1 MEENRNPYE
10 IVKEQIDRAAN
21 ELQLDLGIAELL
33 KKPMRVLAVSF
44 PVTMDDG
51 SVRVFEGYRAQ
62 HTNVLGPAK
71 GGIRFHPS
79 VTQDEVIAL
88 SMWMTFKCSLV
99 GLPFGGGKGGVICD
113 PRELSDRELQRVSRG
128 YIEAIADLIGPDID
142 IPAPDVY
149 TDSRIMGWMMDTFS
163 RLKGSLTPGVITG
176 KPIIL
181 GGSQGRDEA
190 TARGCVYTII
200 EALKDLKRPITGAT
214 VAIQGFGNAGKTTAR
229 LLKEKGCKVIAVS
242 DSTCALYDPEGL
254 DVVKLEQLKCSGSL
268 KECSPSLQIPQEELL
283 TLDVDILIPAAMEN
297 AITAENAPHIQA
309 RIIAEAANGPTTPAA
324 DQILAKKGVLVIPD
338 ILANAGGVTVSYFE
352 WVQNRMNYYWSEE
365 EVNQKLADT
374 MITAYR
380 NVVET
385 AEKHQTDLR
394 TAAFIT
400 SMSRVARAIKARG
413 WVDNA
418 SYNI

>member
-21 ELQLDLGIAELL
+21 KLQLEPGIRELL
-33 KKPMRVLAVSF
+33 KKPMRVLTVSF

-51 SVRVFEGYRAQ
+51 SVRIFEGYRAQ

-113 PRELSDRELQRVSRG
+113 PRELSDTELQRISRG
-128 YIEAIADLIGPDID
+128 YIEAIADLIGPETD

-149 TDSRIMGWMMDTFS
+149 TDSRIMGWMMDTYS

-181 GGSQGRDEA
+181 GGSQGRNEA
-190 TARGCVYTII
+190 TARGCVYII
-200 EALKDLKRPITGAT
+200 MEALKDLGRPIHGAT
-214 VAIQGFGNAGKTTAR
+214 VAIQGFGNAGKTAAR
-229 LLKEKGCKVIAVS
+229 LLKEKGCKIVAVS

-254 DVVKLEQLKCSGSL
+254 DVAKLEQIKCSGSL
-268 KECSPSLQIPQEELL
+268 KDYSSYLQISHEDLL

-297 AITAENAPHIQA
+297 AITVKNAPHIQA
-309 RIIAEAANGPTTPAA
+309 RIIAEAANGPTTPSA
-324 DQILAKKGVLVIPD
+324 DQILAKKDVLVIPD
-338 ILANAGGVTVSYFE
+338 ILASAGGVTVSYFE
-352 WVQNRMNYYWSEE
+352 WVQNGMNYYWSED
-365 EVNQKLADT
+365 EVNQKLANT
-374 MITAYR
+374 MTMAYR

-385 AEKHQTDLR
+385 AEKYRTDLR

-400 SMSRVARAIKARG
+400 SISRVAEAIEARG
-413 WVDNA
+413 WV
-418 SYNI
+418 

>member
-21 ELQLDLGIAELL
+21 KLQLEPGIRELL
-33 KKPMRVLAVSF
+33 KKPMRVLTVSF

-51 SVRVFEGYRAQ
+51 SVRIFEGYRAQ

-113 PRELSDRELQRVSRG
+113 PRELSDTELQRISRG
-128 YIEAIADLIGPDID
+128 YIEAIADLIGPETD

-149 TDSRIMGWMMDTFS
+149 TDSRIMGWMMDTYS

-181 GGSQGRDEA
+181 GGSQGRNEA
-190 TARGCVYTII
+190 TAQGCVYII
-200 EALKDLKRPITGAT
+200 MEALKDLGRPIHGAT
-214 VAIQGFGNAGKTTAR
+214 VAIQGFGNAGKTAAR
-229 LLKEKGCKVIAVS
+229 LLKEKGCKIVAVS

-254 DVVKLEQLKCSGSL
+254 DVAKLEQIKCSGSL
-268 KECSPSLQIPQEELL
+268 KDYSSYLQISHEDLL

-297 AITAENAPHIQA
+297 AITVKNAPHIQA
-309 RIIAEAANGPTTPAA
+309 RIIAEAANGPTTPSA
-324 DQILAKKGVLVIPD
+324 DQILAKKDVLVIPD
-338 ILANAGGVTVSYFE
+338 ILASAGGVTVSYFE
-352 WVQNRMNYYWSEE
+352 WVQNGMNYYWSED
-365 EVNQKLADT
+365 EVNQKLANT
-374 MITAYR
+374 MTMAYR

-385 AEKHQTDLR
+385 AEKYRTDLR

-400 SMSRVARAIKARG
+400 SISRVAEAIEARG
-413 WVDNA
+413 WV
-418 SYNI
+418 